1 MTSSIEENY
10 LKALFNLK
18 DENGKVSISELSK
31 RLKVSMPSV
40 NSMVKNLQ
48 KKGMIYYEKY
58 KPIELSEKGNKAA
71 ALVIRKHRLTEMYLA
86 EKMGFGWEEVHAIAE
101 QIEHIDSPA
110 FFERMDKLLNHPTI
124 DPHGSPI
131 PDKQGVIA
139 DLAHKPLSTYSAGE
153 KVKLMALGNSST
165 QFLDFLNSR
174 DLKLGVELKI
184 ISVESYD
191 GSMVVSYEGRDSE
204 GLSAMVCERLLVKE
218 VDNL

>member
-1 MTSSIEENY
+1 
-10 LKALFNLK
+10 KALFNLK

-58 KPIELSEKGNKAA
+58 KPIELYERGNKAA
-71 ALVIRKHRLTEMYLA
+71 ALVIRKHRLIEMYLA

-131 PDKQGVIA
+131 PDKQGVVA
-139 DLAHKPLSTYSAGE
+139 DLAHKPLSTYSAGG

-165 QFLDFLNSR
+165 QF
-174 DLKLGVELKI
+174 
-184 ISVESYD
+184 
-191 GSMVVSYEGRDSE
+191 
-204 GLSAMVCERLLVKE
+204 
-218 VDNL
+218 

>member
-1 MTSSIEENY
+1 MTSHIEQNY

-18 DENGKVSISELSK
+18 DEDGKVSISELSK

-48 KKGMIYYEKY
+48 KKEMIYYEKY
-58 KPIELSEKGNKAA
+58 RPIELTDKGSKAA
-71 ALVIRKHRLTEMYLA
+71 ALVIRKHRLTEMYLV

-139 DLAHKPLSTYSAGE
+139 DLAHKPLSAYPKGAE
-153 KVKLMALGNSST
+153 VKLMALANSST

-174 DLKLGVELKI
+174 DLKLGTKMKI
-184 ISVESYD
+184 VSVEPYD
-191 GSMVVSYEGRDSE
+191 ASMVVSYEMRESE

-218 VDNL
+218 LV

>member
-18 DENGKVSISELSK
+18 DDEGKVSISELSK

-48 KKGMIYYEKY
+48 KKEMIYYEKY
-58 KPIELSEKGNKAA
+58 RPIELTEKGNKAA
-71 ALVIRKHRLTEMYLA
+71 ALVIRKHRLTEMYLV

-131 PDKQGVIA
+131 PDRQGVIA
-139 DLAHKPLSTYSAGE
+139 DLAHKPLSVYAKGD
-153 KVKLMALGNSST
+153 KVKLMALANSSS

-174 DLKLGVELKI
+174 DLKLGTKMKI
-184 ISVESYD
+184 VSVEPYD
-191 GSMVVSYEGRDSE
+191 GSMVVSYEGHKSE

-218 VDNL
+218 VV